1 MLFITAI
8 DFNVCNF
15 TIQKETGEE
24 EIYFYNGHNS
34 RSNSLSASIHNLNKK
49 EMFFFAGYLLTN
61 LFCVR

>member
-24 EIYFYNGHNS
+24 EIYFYYGHNS
-34 RSNSLSASIHNLNKK
+34 RSNSLSA
-49 EMFFFAGYLLTN
+49 
-61 LFCVR
+61 